1 MGVYYLYSIYFY
13 MSLFA
18 FVGFL
23 VFLGGVGLV
32 AIAVSSRMQR
42 GTYQDSFVRGQVPQP
57 QLDGFYPGAS
67 HIAFGLPVPWLGK
80 RFVRTPEGGTN
91 IFSGLG
97 GTLARVLTP
106 RYKHFVHEP
115 DGRVSG
121 YNFKTLT
128 GVGLRDPQ
136 VQVLKL
142 DYNLPENPGL
152 IRIIYDELV
161 QVDPG
166 RYLGKVYVQLL
177 PGWFLFV
184 GFFELKAMQ
193 KVSVEPTLAPIN
205 TPPVVTIPATTEPV
219 SATPTPTGVASMADA
234 SDKTSTNPPTVA

>member
-1 MGVYYLYSIYFY
+1 

-18 FVGFL
+18 FIGFL

-32 AIAVSSRMQR
+32 ALAVSSRMQR
-42 GTYQDSFVRGQVPQP
+42 ATYQDSFARGQVPQP
-57 QLDGFYPGAS
+57 KLDGFYPGTS

-80 RFVRTPEGGTN
+80 RFTLTPEGGAN
-91 IFSGLG
+91 ILSGLG

-106 RYKHFVHEP
+106 RYKHFVHES
-115 DGRVSG
+115 DGTVSG
-121 YNFKTLT
+121 YNFKALT
-128 GVGLRDPQ
+128 GTGLRDPQ

-152 IRIIYDELV
+152 IRIINDELV

-166 RYLGKVYVQLL
+166 RYLGKVYMQLL

-184 GFFELKAMQ
+184 GFFELKARQ
-193 KVSVEPTLAPIN
+193 KVNVEPVLVAPVPAVP
-205 TPPVVTIPATTEPV
+205 TQAAVAQPSMGTVTDSLPV
-219 SATPTPTGVASMADA
+219 SSTTPQVAA
-234 SDKTSTNPPTVA
+234 SIKLP

>member
-1 MGVYYLYSIYFY
+1 MV
-13 MSLFA
+13 
-18 FVGFL
+18 
-23 VFLGGVGLV
+23 V
-32 AIAVSSRMQR
+32 AVVVSSRMQR
-42 GTYQDSFVRGQVPQP
+42 ATFQESFARGQAPQP
-57 QLDGFYPGAS
+57 KLNDFYPGVS

-80 RFVRTPEGGTN
+80 RFTLTPEGGTN

-97 GTLARVLTP
+97 GTLARLLTP
-106 RYKHFVHEP
+106 RYKHFVHEKN
-115 DGRVSG
+115 GTVAA

-166 RYLGKVYVQLL
+166 HYLGKVYVQLL

-193 KVSVEPTLAPIN
+193 KVSVEPTPADTAPVSVVPTSEPASV
-205 TPPVVTIPATTEPV
+205 TPIPAAATHAAPV
-219 SATPTPTGVASMADA
+219 QPPMGTATDSQSVSSSAPQAATQTQS
-234 SDKTSTNPPTVA
+234 

>member
-1 MGVYYLYSIYFY
+1 

-18 FVGFL
+18 FIGFL

-32 AIAVSSRMQR
+32 ALAISSRMQR
-42 GTYQDSFVRGQVPQP
+42 STYQDSFARGQVPQP
-57 QLDGFYPGAS
+57 KLDGFYPGIS

-80 RFVRTPEGGTN
+80 RFTLTPEGGTN
-91 IFSGLG
+91 IFSDLG

-106 RYKHFVHEP
+106 RYKHFVHES
-115 DGRVSG
+115 DGTVSG
-121 YNFKTLT
+121 YNFKILT
-128 GVGLRDPQ
+128 GAGLRDPQ

-184 GFFELKAMQ
+184 GFFELKARQ
-193 KVSVEPTLAPIN
+193 KVSVEPA
-205 TPPVVTIPATTEPV
+205 PVVPVPTAATQAAPVQSSMGTATDLRPV
-219 SATPTPTGVASMADA
+219 SSTTPQAATPIKQP
-234 SDKTSTNPPTVA
+234 